1 MGEKE
6 DAETVCKPFLFG
18 FSTTYYYMPA
28 HSASA
33 DQAFDCDVLIIGGGP
48 GGTTAAA
55 QLAQAGHRVV
65 LADKDNHPRFHIGES
80 LLPAN
85 LPLFDELGVGDE
97 IKSIGMYKPG
107 VEFVSPA
114 HDFRKQQFYFANA
127 WDKTMP
133 SAYQVRRSEFDHI
146 LLKNAAAKGCT
157 VHEGCR
163 VTSVDFG
170 QNGGAT
176 TVKAKHDDG
185 TEQQWT
191 TRYVIDAS
199 GRDTFLAN
207 KFKLKAK
214 NPKHNSA
221 AIYTHFSGAGRSEG
235 DDEGNITV
243 YWFDHGWF
251 WYIPLQNGVTSVGMV
266 TWPYHFKSRGDR
278 DQEAFF
284 MDNVATVP
292 PLAERLKNATRV
304 HPMEAAANFSYSSSA
319 CHGPG
324 YLMVGDAFTFID
336 PVFSSGVLLA
346 MRGGEAAAKCL
357 DHCLKSPAAEA
368 AAFAEFERTSRK
380 GPKHFSWFIYRM
392 TNPIMR
398 DLFMGPRNVFRSE
411 EALLSLLAGD
421 LYGKTPIWNSLR
433 FLKFIYY
440 MNSVSQLPRA
450 IRAWKNRQRNIRSV
464 ESNAAAR

>member
-1 MGEKE
+1 MSSS
-6 DAETVCKPFLFG
+6 A
-18 FSTTYYYMPA
+18 PA
-28 HSASA
+28 NPAL
-33 DQAFDCDVLIIGGGP
+33 DCDVLIIGGGP
-48 GGTTAAA
+48 GGSTAAA
-55 QLAQAGHRVV
+55 KLAQMGHRVV
-65 LADKDNHPRFHIGES
+65 LADKDQHPRFHIGES

-97 IKSIGMYKPG
+97 IKAIGMYKPG

-114 HDFRKQQFYFANA
+114 HDFRKQRFYFANA
-127 WDKTMP
+127 WDKSMP

-146 LLKNAAAKGCT
+146 LLNNAARKGCD

-163 VTSVDFG
+163 ITQVDFG
-170 QNGGAT
+170 ESGQPTVVSAT
-176 TVKAKHDDG
+176 HSDG
-185 TEQQWT
+185 RQQQWK

-221 AIYTHFSGAGRSEG
+221 ALYTHFTNVERSEG

-251 WYIPLQNGVTSVGMV
+251 WFIPLQHGVTSVGMV
-266 TWPYHFKSRGDR
+266 TWPYHFKTRAGR

-284 MDNVATVP
+284 MENVATVP
-292 PLAERLKNATRV
+292 PLAQRLAKAERV
-304 HPMEAAANFSYSSSA
+304 HPMEATANFSYNSSA

-324 YLMVGDAFTFID
+324 YLMVGDAFAFID

-346 MRGGEAAAKCL
+346 MRGGEAAANCL
-357 DHCLKSPAAEA
+357 HQCLQKPASEA
-368 AAFAEFERTSRK
+368 AAFAQFERTSRM

-398 DLFMGPRNVFRSE
+398 DLFMGPRNVFRAE

-433 FLKFIYY
+433 FLKFVYY
-440 MNSVSQLPRA
+440 VNSVAQLPRS
-450 IRAWKNRQRNIRSV
+450 IRAWKNRKRNIQSV